1 MDDRFASMAQALVV
15 DENERDSME
24 GTSYTDQMQEAFTSL
39 PIEAQQ
45 AACVMADYT
54 VLAAELGVT
63 SPQAIM
69 ARETY
74 AAAMFDAACVGI
86 SPGIDQLYEATPLAR
101 DNASN
106 PDAVGVAMA
115 AATDT
120 VFAAVSRAGAPKH
133 HREPCKDT
141 AHKLRD
147 GACNALPI
155 DDIFSDEYDG
165 HLIREAQ
172 GGCKVFPNGDAF
184 CLDQFNELV
193 LLSKKR
199 TSPDIYSER
208 QMKGPE
214 WDEPKQIEIQVDAG
228 AIWNRTFNST
238 HRTAEA
244 FPGLQLPCGL
254 TASCRKV

>member
-1 MDDRFASMAQALVV
+1 
-15 DENERDSME
+15 
-24 GTSYTDQMQEAFTSL
+24 
-39 PIEAQQ
+39 
-45 AACVMADYT
+45 MADYT

-86 SPGIDQLYEATPLAR
+86 SLPGIDKPYGATPLTR

-106 PDAVGVAMA
+106 PDAVGVAMT

-120 VFAAVSRAGAPKH
+120 VFAAASQAGAPKQ
-133 HREPCKDT
+133 REPCKDT
-141 AHKLRD
+141 AHELRD

-165 HLIREAQ
+165 HLIRETQ
-172 GGCKVFPNGDAF
+172 GGCKVFPNGDAV

-193 LLSKKR
+193 LLSNQR

-214 WDEPKQIEIQVDAG
+214 WDEPKQIEI
-228 AIWNRTFNST
+228 NKLKHMFT
-238 HRTAEA
+238 TAA
-244 FPGLQLPCGL
+244 ADDL
-254 TASCRKV
+254 KVGHLKPPHLILWRSYSLF